1 MNIAYINCFAG
12 ASGDMI
18 LGALVDAGADIEQ
31 LRNELAKL
39 NVEGW
44 ELSAEKIVSKG
55 ISGTRLHV
63 KTEET
68 HHHRGL
74 NKIFDIIDGST
85 ISDSAKLKSK
95 KIFRRLGEA
104 EAKIHNKDINEIHF
118 HEVGALDSIVDII
131 GSVLALELL
140 GIEKIYTSKFHI
152 GTGTVNCAHGIIPVP
167 APATVELLKNAPVY
181 STGIES
187 ELLTPTGAAILT
199 TLAGEFDK
207 FPEMNISGTGYGF
220 GTRELPIS
228 NYLRV
233 VTGVNASQSQLDEV
247 TVIETNIDDMNPEFY
262 EYIME
267 RLFEAGAKDV
277 YMQQVIMKKNRPGI
291 VLSVICTPVNI
302 ELMSSII
309 FSETTTLGIRIS
321 EIKKRRIVHRENVEV
336 DTPWGKVLVKVKVN
350 EGISVVCP
358 EYEECKRIAKEFKL
372 PIQTVFNRV
381 KSIAEKNIES

>member
-321 EIKKRRIVHRENVEV
+321 DIKKRRIVHRENVEV